1 MNPLELYR
9 SVPCQMRWRF
19 WLSVVAVAYS
29 TAAVVVQASDG
40 STPAGRA
47 GWESPA
53 VVLALVSILVSVG
66 AFIQTVK
73 SAVDAVAAEKRTR
86 EEAMAAERRTR
97 EAFEHQAHEQFAR
110 RDVIAAELTSI
121 RHEIAMLRT
130 AVLGERA

>member
-1 MNPLELYR
+1 MNPLDLYR

-40 STPAGRA
+40 STQASRT
-47 GWESPA
+47 GWDSPA

-86 EEAMAAERRTR
+86 EEAIAAERRTR

>member
-1 MNPLELYR
+1 MLTEGPPDIVR
-9 SVPCQMRWRF
+9 DDPRV
-19 WLSVVAVAYS
+19 
-29 TAAVVVQASDG
+29 AAVTLTG

-47 GWESPA
+47 GWDSPA

-73 SAVDAVAAEKRTR
+73 SAVDAVAAEKKTR
-86 EEAMAAERRTR
+86 EEALAAERRTR

>member
-47 GWESPA
+47 GWDSPA

-73 SAVDAVAAEKRTR
+73 SAVDAVAAERK
-86 EEAMAAERRTR
+86 TR

>member
-1 MNPLELYR
+1 MNPLDLYR

-47 GWESPA
+47 GWDSPA

-73 SAVDAVAAEKRTR
+73 SAVDAVAAERKTR
-86 EEAMAAERRTR
+86 EE
-97 EAFEHQAHEQFAR
+97 FEHQAHEQFAR

-121 RHEIAMLRT
+121 RHEITLLRA
-130 AVLGERA
+130 AVLGEKT

>member
-1 MNPLELYR
+1 MNPLDLYR

-19 WLSVVAVAYS
+19 WLSVVAVTYS

-40 STPAGRA
+40 TTPRA
-47 GWESPA
+47 PGWDSPA

-86 EEAMAAERRTR
+86 EEAIAAERRTR

>member
-1 MNPLELYR
+1 MNPLDLYR

-40 STPAGRA
+40 STQASRT
-47 GWESPA
+47 GWDSPA

-86 EEAMAAERRTR
+86 EEAIEAERRTR

>member
-40 STPAGRA
+40 STQASRA
-47 GWESPA
+47 GWDSPA
-53 VVLALVSILVSVG
+53 VMLALVSILVSVG

-86 EEAMAAERRTR
+86 EEAMAAERMTR

-121 RHEIAMLRT
+121 RHEIALLRT

>member
-1 MNPLELYR
+1 MNPLDLYR

-19 WLSVVAVAYS
+19 WLSVVAVTYS

-40 STPAGRA
+40 TTPMAA
-47 GWESPA
+47 GWDSPA

-73 SAVDAVAAEKRTR
+73 SAVDAVASEKRTR
-86 EEAMAAERRTR
+86 EEAMAAERMTR

-121 RHEIAMLRT
+121 RNEIALLRA